1 MFYAFLLFLFLY
13 NTSAYQVNNQIVP
26 RQITPTH
33 RLYGAYNPTSIIT
46 TTYNGKPNKNTTT
59 HKIQRKISNML
70 TLIRPQNILPT
81 TVLCFSGGWIVNPS
95 LFNLIQTKSFI
106 VATLNTLLIMS
117 SSMVLNDLFDIEV
130 DKINNPTR
138 PLITGEITKK
148 EAFLL
153 SLGLLS
159 ITEILSFLYFP
170 RFLQYIIHAAI
181 LNIIAYTPFLKKI
194 PIIKN
199 ISCAALISFS
209 VIFSGLA
216 TNMNIVGK
224 IDYLMTFVRLLF
236 FGSLYN
242 EIILDIRDY
251 DGDKMN
257 GINTIPVVFGKDVS
271 LGVLFMITDI
281 NILWNTF
288 ALYKLYGTT
297 VACILPILCNQLL
310 VNLYFIKKYNYSV
323 NSLTRSI
330 QMSFQS
336 LYSILL
342 YLCIIIAM
350 KN

>member
-1 MFYAFLLFLFLY
+1 MFCTFLLFIFLY
-13 NTSAYQVNNQIVP
+13 NTTAYRFNAQFVP
-26 RQITPTH
+26 RQIIPANK
-33 RLYGAYNPTSIIT
+33 LYSVYNPTTAIVQ
-46 TTYNGKPNKNTTT
+46 YNNDDNKFV
-59 HKIQRKISNML
+59 KIKRKINSMF

-81 TVLCFSGGWIVNPS
+81 TVLCFSGGWIMNPS
-95 LFNLIQTKSFI
+95 LVNLIKTKSFI
-106 VATLNTLLIMS
+106 VATLTTLLIMS
-117 SSMVLNDLFDIEV
+117 CSMVLNDLFDIEV

-138 PLITGEITKK
+138 PLITGKITKK
-148 EAFLL
+148 EAILL

-159 ITEILSFLYFP
+159 ITEILSFVYFP
-170 RFLQYIIHAAI
+170 RYLQYIIHAAI
-181 LNIIAYTPFLKKI
+181 LNIVAYTPFFKKI

-199 ISCAALISFS
+199 ISCASLISFS
-209 VIFSGLA
+209 VIFTGLA
-216 TNMNIVGK
+216 ANVNIMGK

-257 GINTIPVVFGKDVS
+257 GINTIPVVFGKDIT
-271 LGVLFMITDI
+271 LGILFMITDI

-288 ALYKLYGTT
+288 ALYNVYGSA

-310 VNLYFIKKYNYSV
+310 VNLYFIKKQNYSV
-323 NSLTRSI
+323 NSLTHSI

-336 LYSILL
+336 LYSVLL
-342 YLCIIIAM
+342 YLCIVISM

>member
-1 MFYAFLLFLFLY
+1 MFCTFLLLLFLY
-13 NTSAYQVNNQIVP
+13 NTTAYRVNTIP

-46 TTYNGKPNKNTTT
+46 TTYNGKPNKNSKI
-59 HKIQRKISNML
+59 HQIQRKISNMI

-81 TVLCFSGGWIVNPS
+81 SVLCFSGGWIMNPS
-95 LFNLIQTKSFI
+95 FVNLIQTKSFAI
-106 VATLNTLLIMS
+106 ATLNTLLIMS
-117 SSMVLNDLFDIEV
+117 CSMVLNDLFDIEV

-148 EAFLL
+148 EAILL

-159 ITEILSFLYFP
+159 ITEILSFLFFP

-216 TNMNIVGK
+216 TNMNIMGK
-224 IDYLMTFVRLLF
+224 IDILITFVRLLF

-251 DGDKMN
+251 DGDKLN
-257 GINTIPVVFGKDVS
+257 GINTIPVVFSKDVS
-271 LGVLFMITDI
+271 LCVLFMITDI
-281 NILWNTF
+281 NIIWNAF
-288 ALYKLYGTT
+288 SLYKLYGTII
-297 VACILPILCNQLL
+297 ACILPILCNQLL

-330 QMSFQS
+330 QTSFQS

-342 YLCIIIAM
+342 YLCIIISM
-350 KN
+350 KK

>member
-1 MFYAFLLFLFLY
+1 MFCAFLLFIFLY
-13 NTSAYQVNNQIVP
+13 NTTAYRVNTPIVP
-26 RQITPTH
+26 RQIIPANK
-33 RLYGAYNPTSIIT
+33 LYSVYNPTNAIAQ
-46 TTYNGKPNKNTTT
+46 YNNDDNKFV
-59 HKIQRKISNML
+59 KIKRKINSIL

-81 TVLCFSGGWIVNPS
+81 TVLCFSGGWIMNPS
-95 LFNLIQTKSFI
+95 FVNLIQTKSFI
-106 VATLNTLLIMS
+106 VATLTTLLIMS
-117 SSMVLNDLFDIEV
+117 CSMVLNDLFDIEV

-148 EAFLL
+148 EAILL
-153 SLGLLS
+153 SLSILS
-159 ITEILSFLYFP
+159 ITEILSFVYFP
-170 RFLQYIIHAAI
+170 KVLQYIIHAAI
-181 LNIIAYTPFLKKI
+181 VNIVAYTPIFKKI

-199 ISCAALISFS
+199 ISCALLISFS
-209 VIFSGLA
+209 VIFTGLA
-216 TNMNIVGK
+216 ANVNIMGK

-257 GINTIPVVFGKDVS
+257 GINTIPVIFGKDIT

-288 ALYKLYGTT
+288 ALYKLYGTA

-310 VNLYFIKKYNYSV
+310 VNLYFIQKYNYSG
-323 NSLTRSI
+323 NSLTHSI

-336 LYSILL
+336 LYSVLL
-342 YLCIIIAM
+342 YLCIVISM

>member
-1 MFYAFLLFLFLY
+1 MFCAFLLLLFLY
-13 NTSAYQVNNQIVP
+13 NTTAYRGNNQIAS

-46 TTYNGKPNKNTTT
+46 TTYNDNPMNNSKI
-59 HKIQRKISNML
+59 HQIQRKISNMI

-81 TVLCFSGGWIVNPS
+81 SVLCFSGGWIMNPS
-95 LFNLIQTKSFI
+95 FVNLIQTKSFAI
-106 VATLNTLLIMS
+106 ATLNTLLIMS
-117 SSMVLNDLFDIEV
+117 CSMVLNDLFDIEV

-148 EAFLL
+148 EAILL

-159 ITEILSFLYFP
+159 ITEILSVIYFP

-216 TNMNIVGK
+216 TNMNIMGK
-224 IDYLMTFVRLLF
+224 IDVLITFVRLLF

-251 DGDKMN
+251 DGDKLN

-271 LGVLFMITDI
+271 LCVLFMITDI
-281 NILWNTF
+281 NIIWNTF
-288 ALYKLYGTT
+288 ALYNLYGTII
-297 VACILPILCNQLL
+297 ACILPILCNQLL
-310 VNLYFIKKYNYSV
+310 VNLYFIKKYNYSLD
-323 NSLTRSI
+323 SLVRSI
-330 QMSFQS
+330 QTSFQS

-342 YLCIIIAM
+342 YLCIIISM
-350 KN
+350 KK

>member
-1 MFYAFLLFLFLY
+1 MFCTFLLFLFLY
-13 NTSAYQVNNQIVP
+13 NTTAYRVNTQFVP
-26 RQITPTH
+26 RQIVPASK
-33 RLYGAYNPTSIIT
+33 LYSVYNPTKAIAQ
-46 TTYNGKPNKNTTT
+46 YNNDDNKLV
-59 HKIQRKISNML
+59 KIKRKINSIL

-81 TVLCFSGGWIVNPS
+81 TVLCFSGGWITNPS
-95 LFNLIQTKSFI
+95 FVNLIKTKSFI
-106 VATLNTLLIMS
+106 VATLSTLLIMS
-117 SSMVLNDLFDIEV
+117 CSMVLNDLFDIEV

-148 EAFLL
+148 EAILL

-159 ITEILSFLYFP
+159 ITEILSFVYFP
-170 RFLQYIIHAAI
+170 RFLQHIIHAAI
-181 LNIIAYTPFLKKI
+181 VNIVAYTPIFKKI

-199 ISCAALISFS
+199 ISCASLISFS
-209 VIFSGLA
+209 VIFTGLA
-216 TNMNIVGK
+216 ANMNIMGK

-257 GINTIPVVFGKDVS
+257 GINTIPVIFGKDIT

-288 ALYKLYGTT
+288 ALYKLYGSA

-310 VNLYFIKKYNYSV
+310 VNLYFIKKQNYST
-323 NSLTRSI
+323 NSLSRSI
-330 QMSFQS
+330 EMSFQS
-336 LYSILL
+336 LYSVLL

>member
-1 MFYAFLLFLFLY
+1 MFYTFLLLLFLY
-13 NTSAYQVNNQIVP
+13 NTNAYRVNNQIVP
-26 RQITPTH
+26 RQIIPTH
-33 RLYGAYNPTSIIT
+33 RLYGVYNPTSIIT
-46 TTYNGKPNKNTTT
+46 TYNDNPMNNSKIQQ
-59 HKIQRKISNML
+59 IQRKISSMI

-81 TVLCFSGGWIVNPS
+81 SVLCFSGGWIMNPS
-95 LFNLIQTKSFI
+95 FVNLIQTKSFAI
-106 VATLNTLLIMS
+106 ATLNTLLIMS
-117 SSMVLNDLFDIEV
+117 CSMVLNDLFDIEV

-148 EAFLL
+148 EAILL

-159 ITEILSFLYFP
+159 ITEILSVIYFP

-216 TNMNIVGK
+216 TNMNIMGK
-224 IDYLMTFVRLLF
+224 IDVLITFVRLLF

-251 DGDKMN
+251 DGDKLN

-271 LGVLFMITDI
+271 LCVLFMITDI
-281 NILWNTF
+281 NIIWNAF
-288 ALYKLYGTT
+288 SLYKLYGTII
-297 VACILPILCNQLL
+297 ACILPILCNQLL

-330 QMSFQS
+330 QTSFQS

-342 YLCIIIAM
+342 YLCIIISM
-350 KN
+350 KK

>member
-1 MFYAFLLFLFLY
+1 
-13 NTSAYQVNNQIVP
+13 
-26 RQITPTH
+26 
-33 RLYGAYNPTSIIT
+33 
-46 TTYNGKPNKNTTT
+46 
-59 HKIQRKISNML
+59 
-70 TLIRPQNILPT
+70 
-81 TVLCFSGGWIVNPS
+81 
-95 LFNLIQTKSFI
+95 
-106 VATLNTLLIMS
+106 
-117 SSMVLNDLFDIEV
+117 MVLNDLFDIEV

-148 EAFLL
+148 EAILL

-209 VIFSGLA
+209 VIFTGLA
-216 TNMNIVGK
+216 TNTNIMGK
-224 IDYLMTFVRLLF
+224 IDVLITFVRLLF

-257 GINTIPVVFGKDVS
+257 GINTIPVVFGKDIT
-271 LGVLFMITDI
+271 LGVLFIITDI

-288 ALYKLYGTT
+288 ALYNLYGTT

-330 QMSFQS
+330 HASFQS

>member
-1 MFYAFLLFLFLY
+1 MFCKFLLFLFLY
-13 NTSAYQVNNQIVP
+13 NTTAHRVNTQFVP
-26 RQITPTH
+26 RQIVPASK
-33 RLYGAYNPTSIIT
+33 LYSVYNPTNAIAQ
-46 TTYNGKPNKNTTT
+46 YNNDDNKFV
-59 HKIQRKISNML
+59 KIKRKINNIL

-81 TVLCFSGGWIVNPS
+81 TVLCFSGGWIMNPS
-95 LFNLIQTKSFI
+95 LVNLIKTKSFI

-117 SSMVLNDLFDIEV
+117 CSMVLNDLFDIEV

-148 EAFLL
+148 EAILL
-153 SLGLLS
+153 SLGILS
-159 ITEILSFLYFP
+159 ITEILSFVYFP
-170 RFLQYIIHAAI
+170 RFLQHIIHAAI
-181 LNIIAYTPFLKKI
+181 VNIVAYTPIFKKI

-199 ISCAALISFS
+199 ISCASLISFS
-209 VIFSGLA
+209 VIFTGLA
-216 TNMNIVGK
+216 ANVNIMGK

-257 GINTIPVVFGKDVS
+257 GINTIPVIFGKDIT

-310 VNLYFIKKYNYSV
+310 VNLYFIKKQNYST
-323 NSLTRSI
+323 NSLSRSI

-336 LYSILL
+336 LYSVLL

>member
-1 MFYAFLLFLFLY
+1 MFCAFLLFLFLY
-13 NTSAYQVNNQIVP
+13 NTTAYRFNTQFVP
-26 RQITPTH
+26 RQIVPASK
-33 RLYGAYNPTSIIT
+33 LYSVYNPTNAIAQ
-46 TTYNGKPNKNTTT
+46 YNNDDNKFV
-59 HKIQRKISNML
+59 KIKRKINSIL

-81 TVLCFSGGWIVNPS
+81 TVLCFSGGWIMNPS
-95 LFNLIQTKSFI
+95 FVNLIKTKSFVI
-106 VATLNTLLIMS
+106 ATLSTLLIMS
-117 SSMVLNDLFDIEV
+117 CSMVLNDLFDIAV
-130 DKINNPTR
+130 DKINNPMR

-148 EAFLL
+148 EAILL

-159 ITEILSFLYFP
+159 IAEILSFVYFP
-170 RFLQYIIHAAI
+170 KLLQYIIHAAI
-181 LNIIAYTPFLKKI
+181 LNIISYTPIFKKI

-199 ISCAALISFS
+199 ISCASLISFS
-209 VIFSGLA
+209 VIFTGLA
-216 TNMNIVGK
+216 ANVNIMGK

-257 GINTIPVVFGKDVS
+257 GINTIPVIFGKDIT

-288 ALYKLYGTT
+288 ALYKLYGSA

-310 VNLYFIKKYNYSV
+310 VNLYFIKKQNYSV
-323 NSLTRSI
+323 NSLAHSI